1 MGEAT
6 GRRVAFVTGAGSG
19 IGRATAH
26 AFVGAGYAVAFVD
39 RDGAAVARE
48 VAAVGQGSG
57 EGAIALTCDVTDDAA
72 VARAV
77 AETVAAFGR
86 LDAAFNAAGIDGEAA
101 PLAEATMDNW
111 LRVIAIDLTGMFSCL
126 RYQIPAMLASGGG
139 AIVNCA
145 SVAGVVGAPHF
156 SAYAAAKHGVVGLT
170 KAAALDYGRQ
180 NLRVNAVCPGM
191 IDTPMASAGI
201 PPDLLKALLA
211 ESPTG
216 RQGRPEE
223 VAAAVLWL
231 CDPASSF
238 VTGQAISVDGA
249 WTSR

>member
-1 MGEAT
+1 MGEAA

-48 VAAVGQGSG
+48 AAAAGQGSG
-57 EGAIALTCDVTDDAA
+57 ARAIAVTCDVTDDAA

-77 AETVAAFGR
+77 AATVAAFGR
-86 LDAAFNAAGIDGEAA
+86 LDAAFNAAGIDGEPA
-101 PLAEATMDNW
+101 PLAEGTMENW
-111 LRVIAIDLTGMFSCL
+111 QRVIAIDLTGMFSCL

-170 KAAALDYGRQ
+170 RAAALDYGRQ

-191 IDTPMASAGI
+191 IDTPMASSGI
-201 PPDLLKALLA
+201 PPELLKALLA

-238 VTGQAISVDGA
+238 VTGQAIPVDGA

>member
-1 MGEAT
+1 MERKMGEIT

-26 AFVGAGYAVAFVD
+26 AFVKAGYAVAFVD

-48 VAAVGQGSG
+48 TAAAGA
-57 EGAIALTCDVTDDAA
+57 GAIAIACDVTDDDA
-72 VARAV
+72 VRRAV
-77 AETVAAFGR
+77 EATVAAFGR

-101 PLAEATMDNW
+101 PLADGTMENW
-111 LRVIAIDLTGMFSCL
+111 NRVLAIDLTGMFSCM
-126 RYQIPAMLASGGG
+126 RYQIPAMLAGGGG

-145 SVAGVVGAPHF
+145 SVAGLVGAPHF
-156 SAYAAAKHGVVGLT
+156 SAYCAAKHGVVGMT

-216 RQGRPEE
+216 RQGLPEE

-231 CDPASSF
+231 CDPAASF
-238 VTGQAISVDGA
+238 VTGQAIAVDGA
-249 WTSR
+249 WTTR